1 MALTGPI
8 RIAVDIGG
16 TFTDLHVL
24 EEASGIARAFK
35 VPTTPEDPAIGLVDG
50 ITGAASAFGFDVG
63 QVKAVLHGTTIATN
77 AVLERKLPVG
87 GLITTAGFEDVL
99 EIGRHVRQQVYA
111 AKAEPRTLLIPR
123 RRRVGVIER
132 VRADGTVEIPLD
144 DESIAAAAKRLLE
157 HKCETVAV
165 SLLHAYANPDH
176 ERAVAD
182 RLAALMPGVPVSTS
196 HSVSPEIREFERTST
211 TVLNA
216 LLMPVVGG
224 YLERLK
230 ARLSDLGLTCPVFL
244 VQSNGGVTTP
254 ETAAEQ
260 PARLLLSGPSGG
272 ALAAET
278 IADELGSPN
287 LIAVDMGGTSYDV
300 SIVSDGRTR
309 QVTEG
314 VVDGCPVR
322 LPMIEIRTVGA
333 GGGSIARVDETGRL
347 RVGPESAGAMP
358 GPVCYRR
365 GGEKPTVTDANVVL
379 GRIDP
384 AFFLGG
390 EMALDVDGAHDA
402 IRAHV
407 AEPLGLD
414 VDTAAD
420 GVLRVA
426 VVAMAA
432 AIRLS
437 LFEKGLD
444 PKDFALISFGG
455 AGGLHACDT
464 AAEIGAE
471 RVVFPRD
478 PGTLSA
484 WGMLSSDIVHD
495 LARSRLMAADATA
508 VPELAEIVSA
518 LIADGN
524 AMLAR
529 DGVVEEDR
537 RFPLSL
543 DLRYR
548 GQAYEIRAPLTSADR
563 MSDAIAAFHDL
574 HMAQYAH
581 AEPEA
586 IPEIVTTRLAATGVS
601 TRPKPR
607 PFDGSKTAK
616 PKGERSVFADG
627 QRLAAAVY
635 DREMIGLEDSIAGPA
650 ILEEAHSTLFVPTG
664 WTVAAA
670 KTGDLIATR
679 VSVEESTS

>member
-1 MALTGPI
+1 MALTGPV

-16 TFTDLHVL
+16 TFTDLHIL
-24 EEASGIARAFK
+24 EEESGIARAFK

-50 ITGAASAFGFDVG
+50 ITGAAAAFGFEMG
-63 QVKAVLHGTTIATN
+63 QVRAILHGTTIATN

-99 EIGRHVRQQVYA
+99 EIGRHVRKEVYA

-123 RRRVGVIER
+123 RRRVGVAER
-132 VRADGTVEIPLD
+132 MRADGNVETPLD
-144 DESIAAAAKRLLE
+144 PASVEAAARRLVE
-157 HKCETVAV
+157 QGCETIAV
-165 SLLHAYANPDH
+165 SLLHAYANPAH

-182 RLAALMPGVPVSTS
+182 RLAELMPDVPVSTS
-196 HSVSPEIREFERTST
+196 HAVSPEIREFERTST

-224 YLERLK
+224 YLDRLK
-230 ARLSDLGLTCPVFL
+230 ARLADLGLACPVFL

-278 IADELGSPN
+278 ISKELGESN

-300 SIVSDGRTR
+300 SIVADGRTR

-347 RVGPESAGAMP
+347 RVGPESAGAAP

-365 GGEKPTVTDANVVL
+365 GGVMPTVTDANVTL

-384 AFFLGG
+384 DFFLGG
-390 EMALDVDGAHDA
+390 EMSLDVDGAREA
-402 IRAHV
+402 IRTRV
-407 AEPLGLD
+407 AEPLGLS

-420 GVLRVA
+420 GILRVA

-495 LARSRLMAADATA
+495 LARSRLMAADAAA
-508 VPELAEIVSA
+508 VPALSEIVSA
-518 LIADGN
+518 LMAEGD

-529 DGVVEEDR
+529 DRVAEADR
-537 RFPLSL
+537 YFPLSL

-548 GQAYEIRAPLTSADR
+548 GQAYEIRAPLASAEEL
-563 MSDAIAAFHDL
+563 DAAVSAFHDL
-574 HMAQYAH
+574 HMTQYAH

-586 IPEIVTTRLAATGVS
+586 TPEIVTTRLAATGVS
-601 TRPKPR
+601 KRPKPR
-607 PFDGSKTAK
+607 PFDGGGRAA
-616 PKGERSVFADG
+616 PKGTRSVFADG
-627 QRLAAAVY
+627 RRGDAAVY
-635 DREMIGLEDSIAGPA
+635 DRDSIGVEDTIAGPA
-650 ILEEAHSTLFVPTG
+650 ILEEAHSTLFMPAG
-664 WTVAAA
+664 WTVTAAA
-670 KTGDLIATR
+670 TGDLIATR
-679 VSVEESTS
+679 TTQGEAEQ